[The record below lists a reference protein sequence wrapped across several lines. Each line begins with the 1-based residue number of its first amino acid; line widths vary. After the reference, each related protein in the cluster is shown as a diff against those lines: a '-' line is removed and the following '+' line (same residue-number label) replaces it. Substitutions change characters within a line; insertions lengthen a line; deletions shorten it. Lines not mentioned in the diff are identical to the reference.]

1 MAVTKND
8 VLTAIEQIESRG
20 DNPTNA
26 NILAIVGGSNATVQ
40 KYRSEIMSERQQQAF
55 KSRIVLKDSELSKL
69 TNTFN
74 DLLANRL
81 GELNSELTQIINQLQ
96 TSNDD
101 LSAQLDV
108 IQGELVNANNQSKAK
123 DERISELENELSF
136 IEKKASREKDELN
149 AQLVELYKQAGK
161 VELLTEKLASLETEN
176 RELKRVIENNKD
188 ETYAKKQST
197 RKQEKL
203 PLDRE

>member
-40 KYRSEIMSERQQQAF
+40 KYRSEIMNERQQQAF

-108 IQGELVNANNQSKAK
+108 IQNELANANNQSKAK

-176 RELKRVIENNKD
+176 RELKRMIENAKD

-203 PLDRE
+203 PLGRE

>member
-8 VLTAIEQIESRG
+8 ILTAIEQIESRG

-40 KYRSEIMSERQQQAF
+40 KYRSEIMAERQQQAF
-55 KSRIVLKDSELSKL
+55 KSRIVLKDNELSKL

-81 GELNSELTQIINQLQ
+81 GELNSELTQIITQLQ

-101 LSAQLDV
+101 LSAQLDI
-108 IQGELVNANNQSKAK
+108 IQAELLTTQNQSKAK
-123 DERISELENELSF
+123 DEKISGLENELSF
-136 IEKKASREKDELN
+136 IEKKSSREKDELN

-176 RELKRVIENNKD
+176 RELKRVIDNNKD
-188 ETYAKKQST
+188 ELTKKTRTKKQ
-197 RKQEKL
+197 EDL
-203 PLDRE
+203 PI

>member
-1 MAVTKND
+1 MAITKND

-55 KSRIVLKDSELSKL
+55 KSRIVLKDNELSKL

-81 GELNSELTQIINQLQ
+81 GELNSELTQIITQLQ

-101 LSAQLDV
+101 LSAQLDI
-108 IQGELVNANNQSKAK
+108 IQAELLTTQNQSKAK
-123 DERISELENELSF
+123 DEKISGLENELSF
-136 IEKKASREKDELN
+136 IEKKSSREKDELN

-161 VELLTEKLASLETEN
+161 VELLTEKLASLEKEN
-176 RELKRVIENNKD
+176 RELKRVIDNNKD
-188 ETYAKKQST
+188 ELTKKTRTKKQ
-197 RKQEKL
+197 EDL
-203 PLDRE
+203 PIEP

>member
-1 MAVTKND
+1 MAITKND

-40 KYRSEIMSERQQQAF
+40 KYRSEIMAERQQQAF

-108 IQGELVNANNQSKAK
+108 IQNELANANNQSKAK

-161 VELLTEKLASLETEN
+161 VELLTEKLASLEKEN
-176 RELKRVIENNKD
+176 RELKRVIDNNKD
-188 ETYAKKQST
+188 ELTKKTRTKKQ
-197 RKQEKL
+197 EDL
-203 PLDRE
+203 PIEP

>member
-1 MAVTKND
+1 MAITKND

-81 GELNSELTQIINQLQ
+81 GELNSELTQIITQLQ
-96 TSNDD
+96 TSNED
-101 LSAQLDV
+101 LSAQLDI
-108 IQGELVNANNQSKAK
+108 IQAELLTTQNQSKAK
-123 DERISELENELSF
+123 DEKISGLENELSF
-136 IEKKASREKDELN
+136 IEKKSSREKDELN

-161 VELLTEKLASLETEN
+161 VELLTEKLASLEKEN
-176 RELKRVIENNKD
+176 RELKRVIDNNKD
-188 ETYAKKQST
+188 ELTKKTRTKKQ
-197 RKQEKL
+197 EDL
-203 PLDRE
+203 PIEP

>member
-40 KYRSEIMSERQQQAF
+40 KYRSEIMNERQQQAF

-108 IQGELVNANNQSKAK
+108 IQNELANANNQSKAK

-188 ETYAKKQST
+188 ELTKQTRTKKQAD
-197 RKQEKL
+197 L
-203 PLDRE
+203 PIA

>member
-1 MAVTKND
+1 MAITKND

-81 GELNSELTQIINQLQ
+81 GELNSELTQIITQLQ

-101 LSAQLDV
+101 LSAQLDI
-108 IQGELVNANNQSKAK
+108 IQAELLTTQNQSKAK
-123 DERISELENELSF
+123 DEKISGLENELSF
-136 IEKKASREKDELN
+136 IEKKSSREKDELN

-161 VELLTEKLASLETEN
+161 VELLTEKLASLEKEN
-176 RELKRVIENNKD
+176 RELKRVIDNNKD
-188 ETYAKKQST
+188 ELTKKTRTKKQ
-197 RKQEKL
+197 EDL
-203 PLDRE
+203 PIEP

>member
-55 KSRIVLKDSELSKL
+55 KSRIILKDSELSKL

-101 LSAQLDV
+101 LSAQLDI
-108 IQGELVNANNQSKAK
+108 IQAELLTTQNQSKTK
-123 DERISELENELSF
+123 GEKISELENELSF
-136 IEKKASREKDELN
+136 IEKKAIREKDELN

-161 VELLTEKLASLETEN
+161 VELLTEKLASLEKEN
-176 RELKRVIENNKD
+176 RELKRVIDNNKD
-188 ETYAKKQST
+188 ELTKKTRTKKQ
-197 RKQEKL
+197 EDL
-203 PLDRE
+203 PIEN

>member
-40 KYRSEIMSERQQQAF
+40 KYRSEIMNERQQQAF

-176 RELKRVIENNKD
+176 RELKRVIDNNKD
-188 ETYAKKQST
+188 ELTKKTRTKKQ
-197 RKQEKL
+197 EDL
-203 PLDRE
+203 PIKP

>member
-108 IQGELVNANNQSKAK
+108 IQGDLVNANNQLKAK
-123 DERISELENELSF
+123 DERIGELENELSF

-176 RELKRVIENNKD
+176 RELKVMIDNAKAE
-188 ETYAKKQST
+188 ETKKTT

-203 PLDRE
+203 PLDR

>member
-188 ETYAKKQST
+188 ETYAKKQS
-197 RKQEKL
+197 KKKN
-203 PLDRE
+203 

>member
-1 MAVTKND
+1 MAITKND

-55 KSRIVLKDSELSKL
+55 KSRIVLKDNELSKL

-108 IQGELVNANNQSKAK
+108 IQSDLVNANNQSKAK

-136 IEKKASREKDELN
+136 IEKKSSREKDELN

-161 VELLTEKLASLETEN
+161 VELLTEKLASLEKEN
-176 RELKRVIENNKD
+176 RELKRVIDNNKD
-188 ETYAKKQST
+188 ELTKKTRTKKQ
-197 RKQEKL
+197 EDL
-203 PLDRE
+203 PIEP

>member
-1 MAVTKND
+1 MAVNKND

-20 DNPTNA
+20 DNPTNS

-40 KYRSEIMSERQQQAF
+40 KYRSEIMNERQQQAF
-55 KSRIVLKDSELSKL
+55 KSRIVLKDTELTKL

-108 IQGELVNANNQSKAK
+108 IQSELLTTQNQSKAK
-123 DERISELENELSF
+123 DERIGELENELSF

-161 VELLTEKLASLETEN
+161 VELLTEKLASLEKDN
-176 RELKRVIENNKD
+176 RELKRVIDNNKD
-188 ETYAKKQST
+188 ELTKKTRTKKQAD
-197 RKQEKL
+197 L
-203 PLDRE
+203 PIEP

>member
-161 VELLTEKLASLETEN
+161 VELLTEKLASLEKEN
-176 RELKRVIENNKD
+176 RELKRVIDNNKD
-188 ETYAKKQST
+188 ELTKKTRTKKQ
-197 RKQEKL
+197 EDL
-203 PLDRE
+203 PIEP

>member
-55 KSRIVLKDSELSKL
+55 KSRIVLKDNELSKL

-101 LSAQLDV
+101 LSAQLDI
-108 IQGELVNANNQSKAK
+108 IQAELLTTQNQSKTK
-123 DERISELENELSF
+123 DEKISELENELSF
-136 IEKKASREKDELN
+136 IEKKAIREKDELN

-161 VELLTEKLASLETEN
+161 VELLTEKLASLEKEN
-176 RELKRVIENNKD
+176 RELKRVIDNNKD
-188 ETYAKKQST
+188 ELTKKTRTKKQ
-197 RKQEKL
+197 EDL
-203 PLDRE
+203 PIET

>member
-55 KSRIVLKDSELSKL
+55 KSRIILKDSELSKL

-81 GELNSELTQIINQLQ
+81 GELNSELTQIITQLQ

-101 LSAQLDV
+101 LSAQLDI
-108 IQGELVNANNQSKAK
+108 IQAELLTTQNQSKAK
-123 DERISELENELSF
+123 DEKISGLENELSF
-136 IEKKASREKDELN
+136 IEKKSSREKDELN

-176 RELKRVIENNKD
+176 RELKRVIDNNKD
-188 ETYAKKQST
+188 ELTKKTRTKKQ
-197 RKQEKL
+197 EDL
-203 PLDRE
+203 PIKP

>member
-1 MAVTKND
+1 MAITKND

-20 DNPTNA
+20 NNPTNA

-40 KYRSEIMSERQQQAF
+40 KYRSEIMNERQQQAF

-108 IQGELVNANNQSKAK
+108 IQSELVNATNQSKAK
-123 DERISELENELSF
+123 DEKISELENELSF
-136 IEKKASREKDELN
+136 IEKKSSREKDELN
-149 AQLVELYKQAGK
+149 VQLVDLYKQAGK
-161 VELLTEKLASLETEN
+161 VELLTEKLASLEKEN
-176 RELKRVIENNKD
+176 RELKRVIDNNKD
-188 ETYAKKQST
+188 ELMKKTRAKKQ
-197 RKQEKL
+197 EDL
-203 PLDRE
+203 PIEP

>member
-1 MAVTKND
+1 MAITKND

-81 GELNSELTQIINQLQ
+81 GELNSELTQIITQLQ

-101 LSAQLDV
+101 LSAQLDI
-108 IQGELVNANNQSKAK
+108 IQAELLTTQNQSKAK
-123 DERISELENELSF
+123 DEKISGLENELSF
-136 IEKKASREKDELN
+136 IEKKSSREKDELN

-161 VELLTEKLASLETEN
+161 VELLTEKLASLEKEN
-176 RELKRVIENNKD
+176 RELKRVIDNNKD
-188 ETYAKKQST
+188 ELTKKTRTKKQ
-197 RKQEKL
+197 EDL
-203 PLDRE
+203 PIEN

>member
-1 MAVTKND
+1 MAITKND

-55 KSRIVLKDSELSKL
+55 KSRIVLKDNELSKL

-81 GELNSELTQIINQLQ
+81 GELNSELTQIITQLQ

-101 LSAQLDV
+101 LSAQLDI
-108 IQGELVNANNQSKAK
+108 IQAELLTTQNQSKAK
-123 DERISELENELSF
+123 DEKISGLENELSF
-136 IEKKASREKDELN
+136 IEKKSSREKDELN

-176 RELKRVIENNKD
+176 RELKRVIDNNKD
-188 ETYAKKQST
+188 ELTKKTRTKKQ
-197 RKQEKL
+197 EDL
-203 PLDRE
+203 PIEP

>member
-1 MAVTKND
+1 MAITKND

-81 GELNSELTQIINQLQ
+81 GELNSELTQIIIQLQ

-101 LSAQLDV
+101 LSAQLDI
-108 IQGELVNANNQSKAK
+108 IQAELLTTQNQSKAK
-123 DERISELENELSF
+123 DEKISGLENELSF
-136 IEKKASREKDELN
+136 IEKKSSREKDELN

-161 VELLTEKLASLETEN
+161 VELLTEKLASLEKEN
-176 RELKRVIENNKD
+176 RELKRVIDNNKD
-188 ETYAKKQST
+188 ELTKKTRTKKQ
-197 RKQEKL
+197 EDL
-203 PLDRE
+203 PIEP

>member
-40 KYRSEIMSERQQQAF
+40 KYRSEIMAERQQQAF
-55 KSRIVLKDSELSKL
+55 KSRIVLKDNELSKL

-96 TSNDD
+96 TSNDN
-101 LSAQLDV
+101 LSAQLDI
-108 IQGELVNANNQSKAK
+108 IQAELLTTQNQSKTK
-123 DERISELENELSF
+123 DEKISELENELSF
-136 IEKKASREKDELN
+136 IEKKAIREKDELN

-161 VELLTEKLASLETEN
+161 VELLTEKLASLEKEN
-176 RELKRVIENNKD
+176 SELKRVIENNKD
-188 ETYAKKQST
+188 ELTKKTRSKKQ
-197 RKQEKL
+197 EDL
-203 PLDRE
+203 PII

>member
-1 MAVTKND
+1 MAITKND

-26 NILAIVGGSNATVQ
+26 SILAIVGGSNATVQ

-81 GELNSELTQIINQLQ
+81 GELNSGLTQIITQLQ

-101 LSAQLDV
+101 LSAQLDI
-108 IQGELVNANNQSKAK
+108 IQAELLTTQNQSKAK
-123 DERISELENELSF
+123 DEKISGLENELSF
-136 IEKKASREKDELN
+136 IEKKSSREKDELN

-161 VELLTEKLASLETEN
+161 VELLTEKLASLEKEN
-176 RELKRVIENNKD
+176 RELKRVIDNNKD
-188 ETYAKKQST
+188 ELTKKTRTKKQ
-197 RKQEKL
+197 EDL
-203 PLDRE
+203 PIKP

>member
-1 MAVTKND
+1 MAITKND

-81 GELNSELTQIINQLQ
+81 GEHNSELSTVIAQLE
-96 TSNDD
+96 TSN
-101 LSAQLDV
+101 
-108 IQGELVNANNQSKAK
+108 
-123 DERISELENELSF
+123 SELSNNLDQALSDLAIANKKIENLTSTIKELETKISF
-136 IEKKASREKDELN
+136 AQDAFDIEKKSILEEKETLN
-149 AQLVELYKQAGK
+149 AKLFDLAKEVGK
-161 VELLTEKLASLETEN
+161 VELLTSKLSQAEKEN
-176 RELKRVIENNKD
+176 SELKRMIENAKD
-188 ETYAKKQST
+188 ETK
-197 RKQEKL
+197 KL

>member
-1 MAVTKND
+1 
-8 VLTAIEQIESRG
+8 
-20 DNPTNA
+20 
-26 NILAIVGGSNATVQ
+26 
-40 KYRSEIMSERQQQAF
+40 MSERQQQAF

-188 ETYAKKQST
+188 ELTKKTRTKKQAD
-197 RKQEKL
+197 L
-203 PLDRE
+203 PIA

>member
-1 MAVTKND
+1 MAITKND

-26 NILAIVGGSNATVQ
+26 SILAIVGGSNATVQ

-81 GELNSELTQIINQLQ
+81 GELNSELTQIITQLQ

-101 LSAQLDV
+101 LSAQLDI
-108 IQGELVNANNQSKAK
+108 IQAELLTTQNQSKAK
-123 DERISELENELSF
+123 DEKISGLENELSF
-136 IEKKASREKDELN
+136 IEKKSSREKDELN

-161 VELLTEKLASLETEN
+161 VELLTEKLASLEKEN
-176 RELKRVIENNKD
+176 RELKRVIDNNKD
-188 ETYAKKQST
+188 ELTKKTRTKKQ
-197 RKQEKL
+197 EDL
-203 PLDRE
+203 PIKP

>member
-1 MAVTKND
+1 MAITRND

-108 IQGELVNANNQSKAK
+108 IQSELLTTQNQSKAK
-123 DERISELENELSF
+123 DERIGELENELSF

-161 VELLTEKLASLETEN
+161 VELLTEKLASLEKEN
-176 RELKRVIENNKD
+176 RELKRVIDNNKD
-188 ETYAKKQST
+188 ELTKKTRTKKQ
-197 RKQEKL
+197 EDL
-203 PLDRE
+203 PIEP

>member
-1 MAVTKND
+1 M
-8 VLTAIEQIESRG
+8 
-20 DNPTNA
+20 
-26 NILAIVGGSNATVQ
+26 
-40 KYRSEIMSERQQQAF
+40 
-55 KSRIVLKDSELSKL
+55 KDSELSKL

-188 ETYAKKQST
+188 ELTKKTRTKKQAD
-197 RKQEKL
+197 L
-203 PLDRE
+203 PIA

>member
-1 MAVTKND
+1 MAVTRND

-161 VELLTEKLASLETEN
+161 VELLTEKLASLEKEN
-176 RELKRVIENNKD
+176 RELKRVIDNNKD
-188 ETYAKKQST
+188 ELTKKTRTKKQ
-197 RKQEKL
+197 EDL
-203 PLDRE
+203 PIEP

>member
-1 MAVTKND
+1 MAITKND

-26 NILAIVGGSNATVQ
+26 SILAIVGGSNATVQ

-81 GELNSELTQIINQLQ
+81 GELNSELTQIITQLQ

-101 LSAQLDV
+101 LSAQLDI
-108 IQGELVNANNQSKAK
+108 IQAELLTTQNQSKAK
-123 DERISELENELSF
+123 DEKISGLENELSF
-136 IEKKASREKDELN
+136 IEKKSSREKDELN

-176 RELKRVIENNKD
+176 RELKRVIDNNKD
-188 ETYAKKQST
+188 ELTKKTRTKKQ
-197 RKQEKL
+197 EDL
-203 PLDRE
+203 PIKP

>member
-40 KYRSEIMSERQQQAF
+40 KYRSEIMAERQQQAF

-108 IQGELVNANNQSKAK
+108 IQNELANANNQSKAK

-161 VELLTEKLASLETEN
+161 VELLTEKLASLEKEN
-176 RELKRVIENNKD
+176 RELKRVIDNNKD
-188 ETYAKKQST
+188 ELTKKTRTKKQ
-197 RKQEKL
+197 EDL
-203 PLDRE
+203 PIEP

>member
-1 MAVTKND
+1 MAVNKND

-40 KYRSEIMSERQQQAF
+40 KYRSEIMNERQQQAF

-108 IQGELVNANNQSKAK
+108 IQNELANANNQSKAK

-188 ETYAKKQST
+188 ELTKKTRTKKQAD
-197 RKQEKL
+197 L
-203 PLDRE
+203 PIA

>member
-40 KYRSEIMSERQQQAF
+40 KYRSEIMAERQQQAF

-108 IQGELVNANNQSKAK
+108 IQNELANANNQSKAK

-188 ETYAKKQST
+188 ELTKKTRTKKQT
-197 RKQEKL
+197 DL
-203 PLDRE
+203 PID

>member
-69 TNTFN
+69 SNTFN

-188 ETYAKKQST
+188 ELTKKTRTKKQAD
-197 RKQEKL
+197 L
-203 PLDRE
+203 PIA

>member
-1 MAVTKND
+1 MAITKND

-40 KYRSEIMSERQQQAF
+40 KYRSEIMAERQQQAF

-81 GELNSELTQIINQLQ
+81 GELNNELTLIINQLQ

-101 LSAQLDV
+101 LAAQLDI
-108 IQGELVNANNQSKAK
+108 IQGELLTTQNQSKAK
-123 DERISELENELSF
+123 DEKISELANELSF
-136 IEKKASREKDELN
+136 IEKKATREKDELN
-149 AQLVELYKQAGK
+149 IQLVELYKQAGK
-161 VELLTEKLASLETEN
+161 VELLTEKLANLEKEN
-176 RELKRVIENNKD
+176 SELKRVIENNKD
-188 ETYAKKQST
+188 ELTKKTRSKKQ
-197 RKQEKL
+197 EDL
-203 PLDRE
+203 PIDS

>member
-1 MAVTKND
+1 MAITKND

-161 VELLTEKLASLETEN
+161 VELLTEKLASLEKEN
-176 RELKRVIENNKD
+176 RELKRVIDNNKD
-188 ETYAKKQST
+188 ELTKKTRTKKQ
-197 RKQEKL
+197 EDL
-203 PLDRE
+203 PIEP

>member
-8 VLTAIEQIESRG
+8 VLNAIEQLESN
-20 DNPTNA
+20 DQNPTNA

-55 KSRIVLKDSELSKL
+55 KSRIVLKDTELSKL

-108 IQGELVNANNQSKAK
+108 IQNELANANNQSKAK

-188 ETYAKKQST
+188 ELTKKTRTKKQAD
-197 RKQEKL
+197 L
-203 PLDRE
+203 PIA

>member
-1 MAVTKND
+1 MAITKND

-81 GELNSELTQIINQLQ
+81 GELNSELTQIITQLQ

-101 LSAQLDV
+101 LSAQLDI
-108 IQGELVNANNQSKAK
+108 IQAELLTTQNQSKAK
-123 DERISELENELSF
+123 DEKISGLKNELSF
-136 IEKKASREKDELN
+136 IEKKSSREKDELN

-161 VELLTEKLASLETEN
+161 VELLTEKLASLEKEN
-176 RELKRVIENNKD
+176 RELKRVIDNNKD
-188 ETYAKKQST
+188 ELTKKTRTKKQ
-197 RKQEKL
+197 EDL
-203 PLDRE
+203 PIEP

>member
-8 VLTAIEQIESRG
+8 ILTAIEQIESRG

-40 KYRSEIMSERQQQAF
+40 KYRSEIMAERQQQAF
-55 KSRIVLKDSELSKL
+55 KSRIVLKDNELSKL

-101 LSAQLDV
+101 LSAQLDM
-108 IQGELVNANNQSKAK
+108 IQAELLTTQNQSKVK
-123 DERISELENELSF
+123 DERIGELENELSF
-136 IEKKASREKDELN
+136 IEKKANREKDELN

-161 VELLTEKLASLETEN
+161 VELLTEKLASLEKEN
-176 RELKRVIENNKD
+176 RELKRVIDNNKD
-188 ETYAKKQST
+188 ELMKKTRAKKQ
-197 RKQEKL
+197 EDL
-203 PLDRE
+203 PIEP